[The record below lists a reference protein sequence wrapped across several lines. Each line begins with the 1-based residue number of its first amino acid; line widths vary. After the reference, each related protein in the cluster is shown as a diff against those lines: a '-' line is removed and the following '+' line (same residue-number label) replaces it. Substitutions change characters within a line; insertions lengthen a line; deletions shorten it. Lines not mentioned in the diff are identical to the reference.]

1 MRTQTQCNGIWQN
14 SADGSIMYADTAHG
28 VLWVRHVTDTTET
41 WNTKHIAASN
51 LRGYLAA
58 MRENGWLMV
67 SANADVVPNA
77 DAYNAWR
84 ADMFPH
90 GIPRRVTDYEA
101 AVYDRRLV
109 ACEEDA
115 ADGWTC
121 QSPSCVSHPLTREAA
136 AMVRMTMRGDCDN
149 GADMEDDFDVPAP
162 AADAQAATRTVE
174 SAPVLPAECSAE
186 TQEIPEVPPQTN
198 ENAHVLTVSEGVMI
212 TGKSVADLFPDV
224 SYRTVRYFRR
234 AVTKKDGTV
243 ALKKVA
249 AVFKHGDT
257 VHVLRRDRYIKAGR
271 DQAVEAEIAAY
282 VAKLRKAA

>member
-67 SANADVVPNA
+67 SANADVAPNA

-121 QSPSCVSHPLTREAA
+121 PSPSCVSHPLTREAA

-149 GADMEDDFDVPAP
+149 GADMEDDFDVPSP
-162 AADAQAATRTVE
+162 AAVTQAAARTVE
-174 SAPVLPAECSAE
+174 SAPTLPAECSAV
-186 TQEIPEVPPQTN
+186 TREIPEVPPQAN
-198 ENAHVLTVSEGVMI
+198 EDARVLQVSEHVIPTLMAV
-212 TGKSVADLFPDV
+212 SDMFPDV
-224 SYRTVRYFRR
+224 PYRAVHTVKRTVAKR
-234 AVTKKDGTV
+234 DGSV
-243 ALKKVA
+243 SKKKVA
-249 AVFKHGDT
+249 YVFKAGG
-257 VHVLRRDRYIKAGR
+257 VIHVVRRDRYDAAH

-282 VAKLRKAA
+282 VAKLRQAA

>member
-90 GIPRRVTDYEA
+90 GIPKRVTEHA
-101 AVYDRRLV
+101 AALYDRRLV

-121 QSPSCVSHPLTREAA
+121 PSPSCVSHPLTREAA

-149 GADMEDDFDVPAP
+149 GADMEDDFDVPSP
-162 AADAQAATRTVE
+162 AAVTQAAARTVE

-186 TQEIPEVPPQTN
+186 TQEIPEVPPVPTETAQVVATS
-198 ENAHVLTVSEGVMI
+198 EHVIPATVTLREFALTRDVPRKRIRQFRDARGRRCAYVVRADSGAFILWRSWYEHEDADLDAEVRAYYA
-212 TGKSVADLFPDV
+212 SVA
-224 SYRTVRYFRR
+224 
-234 AVTKKDGTV
+234 
-243 ALKKVA
+243 
-249 AVFKHGDT
+249 
-257 VHVLRRDRYIKAGR
+257 
-271 DQAVEAEIAAY
+271 
-282 VAKLRKAA
+282 

>member
-90 GIPRRVTDYEA
+90 GIPRRVTDM
-101 AVYDRRLV
+101 RRPCTIGSWSR
-109 ACEEDA
+109 ARR
-115 ADGWTC
+115 
-121 QSPSCVSHPLTREAA
+121 TR
-136 AMVRMTMRGDCDN
+136 
-149 GADMEDDFDVPAP
+149 
-162 AADAQAATRTVE
+162 RTV
-174 SAPVLPAECSAE
+174 
-186 TQEIPEVPPQTN
+186 
-198 ENAHVLTVSEGVMI
+198 G
-212 TGKSVADLFPDV
+212 
-224 SYRTVRYFRR
+224 R
-234 AVTKKDGTV
+234 ARHHR
-243 ALKKVA
+243 AC
-249 AVFKHGDT
+249 
-257 VHVLRRDRYIKAGR
+257 RIR
-271 DQAVEAEIAAY
+271 
-282 VAKLRKAA
+282 